1 MRSTAGKPI
10 MGLQVTAALAVVIL
24 APVGVS
30 ALIGAVDFMTLV
42 YSNLL
47 AVFKSKVA
55 ESLSFIGISTVRVSE
70 PTRI

>member
-1 MRSTAGKPI
+1 MRSTAEKPI

-30 ALIGAVDFMTLV
+30 ALIGAANFMALV

-47 AVFKSKVA
+47 AVFKS
-55 ESLSFIGISTVRVSE
+55 
-70 PTRI
+70 